1 MFLRIDVA
9 MMRAFSIGA
18 ILTTASAQIFDT
30 GASGVAPVVYPPPD
44 GLSSACNATFANAIN
59 CSPMLPK
66 IAWEGYFP
74 TTDDLRFMC
83 KTTCLQSLGSFR
95 SKQLASCK
103 SDVEVVAGEAWPA
116 TYNVD
121 YFLFTYNS
129 TCLTDKYT
137 SRFSRLA

>member
-1 MFLRIDVA
+1 MSLQFDVA
-9 MMRAFSIGA
+9 MTRALLLWA
-18 ILTTASAQIFDT
+18 ISATASAQTFDI
-30 GASGVAPVVYPPPD
+30 GATGVAPLVYPPPD
-44 GLSSACNATFANAIN
+44 GLSSACNATFANPIN
-59 CSPMLPK
+59 CSPILPK

-83 KTTCLQSLGSFR
+83 KPTCLQSLGSFR
-95 SKQLASCK
+95 TKQLSSCK

-129 TCLTDKYT
+129 TCRTDKYISQST
-137 SRFSRLA
+137 P